1 MNLKGKRAVITGGSR
16 GIGAA
21 TAIALADKGAD
32 VAVVYHSNRERA
44 EKIVAAAKNHGVRAQ
59 AFGADLR
66 KWDEVQKLMEDV
78 SQSFGGIDILVN
90 SAGING
96 NNTRLE
102 EITIDEW
109 KNVIDN
115 NLSSAFYCVKAA
127 VGELKK
133 NKGKVVNLS
142 SIAAKM
148 GGKLGSHY
156 AASKG
161 GLSSMTF
168 AMATEL
174 APEVTVNAI
183 APGPVD
189 TELISDEVKEKLA
202 ALTPF
207 GRIATPEEIA
217 HTVIYLLENDFV
229 TGEIIDVN
237 AGRHKD

>member
-1 MNLKGKRAVITGGSR
+1 MKLKGKRAVITGGSR

-21 TAIALADKGAD
+21 TAIALAAKGAD
-32 VAVVYHSNRERA
+32 VAVVYHSNREKA
-44 EKIVAAAKNHGVRAQ
+44 EQIVAAAKNHNVRAQ

-66 KWDEVQKLMEDV
+66 NWDEVQQLMEGV
-78 SQSFGGIDILVN
+78 IHSFGGIDILIN

-96 NNTRLE
+96 NNTLLE
-102 EITIDEW
+102 EITMDEW
-109 KNVIDN
+109 KNVIDS
-115 NLSSAFYCVKAA
+115 NLTSAFYCVKAA
-127 VGELKK
+127 VSELKK
-133 NKGKVVNLS
+133 NQGKVINLS

-168 AMATEL
+168 SMATEL
-174 APEVTVNAI
+174 APDVTVNAI

-189 TELISDEVKEKLA
+189 TELISNEVKQKLA

>member
-1 MNLKGKRAVITGGSR
+1 MELKGKRAVITGGSR
-16 GIGAA
+16 GIGTA
-21 TAIALADKGAD
+21 TALALAEKGTH
-32 VAVVYHSNRERA
+32 VAVVYRSNREKA
-44 EKIVAAAKNHGVRAQ
+44 EKVVQKALEKGVKAE
-59 AFGADLR
+59 AFSADLR
-66 KWDEVQKLMEDV
+66 SWTDVQRLISEVKKSL
-78 SQSFGGIDILVN
+78 GGIDILVN

-96 NNTRLE
+96 PHSLLE
-102 EITIDEW
+102 DISPDEW
-109 KNVIDN
+109 KDVIDS
-115 NLSSAFYCVKAA
+115 NLSSAFFCVKAS
-127 VGELKK
+127 VDELRK
-133 NKGKVVNLS
+133 NRGKVINLS

-168 AMATEL
+168 SMAGEL

-189 TELISDEVKEKLA
+189 TELITEDVKKKLA

-217 HTVIYLLENDFV
+217 HTVIYLLENDYV
-229 TGEIIDVN
+229 SGEIIDVN
-237 AGRHKD
+237 AGRYTD